1 MADYYPA
8 LARAVSSLADNNAPA
23 RQELYGHA
31 RKIIVEQLLRQEPQ
45 KSAPEIMRERAA
57 LETAISKIEAESL
70 FARTHPPNAPTPPR
84 LTAAVAG
91 DRDDIGIRRERLAND
106 EAKAAQPALAQ
117 TETIEPSKKPAQ
129 NEASYMDEMP
139 ELLGVMFIRTAFV
152 VGMMAFIGVIYI
164 RGLALVSD
172 NVVGYPVLLVA
183 IAIMLCLFV
192 FLPLAVFR
200 KARIVSGVSFLS
212 SLAYSGLRRAAPP
225 VGPTSV
231 VEGKSDESRISRKQ
245 RV

>member
-1 MADYYPA
+1 
-8 LARAVSSLADNNAPA
+8 
-23 RQELYGHA
+23 
-31 RKIIVEQLLRQEPQ
+31 
-45 KSAPEIMRERAA
+45 
-57 LETAISKIEAESL
+57 
-70 FARTHPPNAPTPPR
+70 
-84 LTAAVAG
+84 
-91 DRDDIGIRRERLAND
+91 
-106 EAKAAQPALAQ
+106 
-117 TETIEPSKKPAQ
+117 
-129 NEASYMDEMP
+129 MDEMP

-152 VGMMAFIGVIYI
+152 VGMMALIGVIYI

-231 VEGKSDESRISRKQ
+231 VEGKSDESRISESNAFDP
-245 RV
+245 